1 MSIGKRCVFQLSSI
15 SIRILS
21 HTLILRLGY
30 TFLILHSKTS
40 RASRQGWV
48 RQSADRPYEPKFH
61 EANKT
66 VIMSFGKRFP
76 FPVFVV
82 SISQRTPSINFDSAK
97 IEFDYSI
104 GVTVE
109 KTFSIENKKPLKPR

>member
-15 SIRILS
+15 PIRILS

-61 EANKT
+61 EANNT
-66 VIMSFGKRFP
+66 VIM
-76 FPVFVV
+76 
-82 SISQRTPSINFDSAK
+82 
-97 IEFDYSI
+97 
-104 GVTVE
+104 
-109 KTFSIENKKPLKPR
+109 

>member
-66 VIMSFGKRFP
+66 VIMSFGNDFH
-76 FPVFVV
+76 FL
-82 SISQRTPSINFDSAK
+82 
-97 IEFDYSI
+97 YS
-104 GVTVE
+104 
-109 KTFSIENKKPLKPR
+109 SYQ

>member
-82 SISQRTPSINFDSAK
+82 TISQRTPSINFDSAK

>member
-1 MSIGKRCVFQLSSI
+1 
-15 SIRILS
+15 
-21 HTLILRLGY
+21 
-30 TFLILHSKTS
+30 
-40 RASRQGWV
+40 
-48 RQSADRPYEPKFH
+48 
-61 EANKT
+61 
-66 VIMSFGKRFP
+66 MSFGKRFP